1 MINESTIY
9 LWATETFVSDGDDLT
24 IWQLV
29 RLLESRRRGS
39 GLHLL
44 LKVQGDVGQ
53 LLLDVTNDFAL
64 GGGGERVTTL
74 SQDLCKRQNIF
85 LKKSFQTTQ
94 MMTTTLTHHVVSQIA
109 TGQIQ
114 TQDGVWQGITYH
126 PKNANQLLLDKTTN
140 HTSLPS

>member
-24 IWQLV
+24 IRQLV

-74 SQDLCKRQNIF
+74 SQDLCKRQNSF
-85 LKKSFQTTQ
+85 LKIISNDANDDNDTHSSCSQSNRDRPNPNAGWRVARHNLSSKECKSI
-94 MMTTTLTHHVVSQIA
+94 VA
-109 TGQIQ
+109 R
-114 TQDGVWQGITYH
+114 
-126 PKNANQLLLDKTTN
+126 
-140 HTSLPS
+140 